1 MVTFDTL
8 CTVILTPRAQSQT
21 TTEKPQSIKAS
32 DFKARCLALLDEV
45 AEGHAEFVV
54 TKHGREV
61 ARVVPISS
69 APSTFGSVTLVAE
82 GEESY
87 FGIGETWDVEN

>member
-1 MVTFDTL
+1 MK
-8 CTVILTPRAQSQT
+8 
-21 TTEKPQSIKAS
+21 TESIKAS

-61 ARVVPISS
+61 ARVVPVST

-82 GEESY
+82 EESSY
-87 FGIGETWDVEN
+87 FGVGETWDADN